1 MNETPTNSGTVLKSY
16 NMVTEV
22 KWGEAQN
29 EAENDNWKNG
39 LLSTKNRWK
48 SQESYQKE
56 RYGHGYMAQQLRAHM
71 LL

>member
-29 EAENDNWKNG
+29 EAENNNWKKMVCY
-39 LLSTKNRWK
+39 LLKIGENPKNLIKKKDMGMDTWP
-48 SQESYQKE
+48 SS
-56 RYGHGYMAQQLRAHM
+56 
-71 LL
+71 